1 MLHDEI
7 REARIAHGYSQSKL
21 SKLAG
26 VPRTR
31 LRMFEEGGNITIE
44 TLEKIVN
51 ALPNLKTVTIGRMQ
65 MRTHAEP
72 EEMKK
77 ALEDLIAAAQRIIKL
92 SSTSAAVG
100 DPDRPAAKKPR
111 KAAPGR
117 RVDSRES

>member
-72 EEMKK
+72 GEMKE

-92 SSTSAAVG
+92 ASTSAAVSEPG
-100 DPDRPAAKKPR
+100 QAASKPR
-111 KAAPGR
+111 KAARGR
-117 RVDSRES
+117 RVESRES

>member
-72 EEMKK
+72 GEMKE

-92 SSTSAAVG
+92 ASTSAAVSEPG
-100 DPDRPAAKKPR
+100 QTASKPR
-111 KAAPGR
+111 KAARGR
-117 RVDSRES
+117 RVESRES